1 MADTKELLEMKKKIE
16 NGEKKEIELKTRKET
31 LLENLSSK
39 YGCGSVKEAKALLN
53 KNEDAIKKEQK
64 ELDSIYQELEELLG

>member
-16 NGEKKEIELKTRKET
+16 SGEKREIELKTRKET
-31 LLENLSSK
+31 LMENLSSK
-39 YGCGSVKEAKALLN
+39 HGCKSVKEAKALLS
-53 KNEDAIKKEQK
+53 KNEEAIKKEQK